1 MFIISIKM
9 TKITINYKEKDNN
22 KEFADLYYRLY
33 TDCIKYKNEK
43 KKEVNCNY
51 YYKKYAT
58 TNQSS

>member
-1 MFIISIKM
+1 M
-9 TKITINYKEKDNN
+9 TKITINYKEKENN